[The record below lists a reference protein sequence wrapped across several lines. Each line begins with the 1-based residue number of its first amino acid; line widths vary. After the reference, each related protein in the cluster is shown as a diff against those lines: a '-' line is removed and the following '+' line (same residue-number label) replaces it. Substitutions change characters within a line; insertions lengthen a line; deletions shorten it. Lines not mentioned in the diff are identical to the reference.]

1 MKNLL
6 FTTFVLL
13 TSTSSLA
20 QSDTLQVN
28 TSNFCIDVFTMIPQ
42 RFSSRSVND
51 YSLCLKGDS
60 VWCNLPYMGRAYSTS
75 YSEQDSP
82 LSFNLPISNKEVK
95 QKSGKK
101 PKTTISFTCHKA
113 TITYTFKI
121 ELLPKGSAYIN
132 IIPSNAD
139 GISYKGDYTTE

>member
-82 LSFNLPISNKEVK
+82 LSFNLPISNKEVQ

>member
-6 FTTFVLL
+6 FTTFALL

-82 LSFNLPISNKEVK
+82 LSFNLPISNKEVQ

>member
-6 FTTFVLL
+6 FTTFALL
-13 TSTSSLA
+13 TLTSSLA
-20 QSDTLQVN
+20 QSETLQVN

-82 LSFNLPISNKEVK
+82 LSFNLPISNKEVQ

>member
-6 FTTFVLL
+6 FTTFALL

-121 ELLPKGSAYIN
+121 EFLPKGSAYIN

>member
-6 FTTFVLL
+6 FTTFALL
-13 TSTSSLA
+13 TSISSLA

-82 LSFNLPISNKEVK
+82 LSFNLPISNKEVQ

-101 PKTTISFTCHKA
+101 PKTTVSFTCHKA

>member
-82 LSFNLPISNKEVK
+82 LSFNLPISNKEVQ

-113 TITYTFKI
+113 TITYRFKI

>member
-6 FTTFVLL
+6 FTTFALL
-13 TSTSSLA
+13 TSISSLA

-82 LSFNLPISNKEVK
+82 LSFNLPISNKEVQ

>member
-6 FTTFVLL
+6 FTTFALL
-13 TSTSSLA
+13 TSISSLA

-82 LSFNLPISNKEVK
+82 LSFNLPISNKKVQ

>member
-6 FTTFVLL
+6 FTTFALL
-13 TSTSSLA
+13 TLTSSLA

-82 LSFNLPISNKEVK
+82 LSFNLPISNKEVQ